1 MRSKL
6 FQKSAMLSRCQRGR
20 TSKSNNRVDF
30 MKYVSYNVSLLL
42 ARIFLHFFALDS
54 IFIDR
59 KDYEITMPRE
69 NGQCF
74 SSVRNGLN
82 LTKDCKKYFRNKA
95 FLWKLSKIRTVFQ
108 ISTLRC
114 PDKG

>member
-20 TSKSNNRVDF
+20 ISKSNNNVDF
-30 MKYVSYNVSLLL
+30 MKYISYNVSLLL
-42 ARIFLHFFALDS
+42 TRIFLHFFFALDS

-69 NGQCF
+69 DGKCF
-74 SSVRNGLN
+74 SSVRKWLKFDER
-82 LTKDCKKYFRNKA
+82 LQK
-95 FLWKLSKIRTVFQ
+95 V
-108 ISTLRC
+108 ISQQDVSLEIEQDTHRVSN
-114 PDKG
+114 

>member
-20 TSKSNNRVDF
+20 TSKSNKRVDF

-69 NGQCF
+69 DGKCF
-74 SSVRNGLN
+74 SSVRKWLKFDERLQKVISQQNVTL
-82 LTKDCKKYFRNKA
+82 
-95 FLWKLSKIRTVFQ
+95 KIEQDTYCV
-108 ISTLRC
+108 SN
-114 PDKG
+114 